1 MDIQR
6 IHAYDFNTAAS
17 YANAGEN
24 GVGSYSNGKGLYP
37 YNGTSNGNLGE
48 EFQYDQV
55 SYEDYA
61 EGIYV
66 GYKWYETADAEGYWN
81 QVENDHGKG
90 YEGLYSIRLDM
101 VFLIQLLTGS

>member
-1 MDIQR
+1 MVTLD
-6 IHAYDFNTAAS
+6 
-17 YANAGEN
+17 
-24 GVGSYSNGKGLYP
+24 
-37 YNGTSNGNLGE
+37 E

-55 SYEDYA
+55 SYEDCA

-90 YEGLYSIRLDM
+90 IRRGCTVSVWIWSFLYN
-101 VFLIQLLTGS
+101 FLTGS

>member
-55 SYEDYA
+55 PMKIMRKEFM
-61 EGIYV
+61 
-66 GYKWYETADAEGYWN
+66 
-81 QVENDHGKG
+81 
-90 YEGLYSIRLDM
+90 LDTNGM
-101 VFLIQLLTGS
+101 KLQMQKAIGTK